1 MKIRNIC
8 FSRGFVSSEISL
20 AVLAWQDLNIS
31 ANKYTEA
38 VNLNTGKFMLMQS
51 FKWVKSLNYEWHHP
65 MSSLLF
71 LFTQFFKLFKL
82 DSATFKLTH

>member
-1 MKIRNIC
+1 M
-8 FSRGFVSSEISL
+8 SSEISL

-38 VNLNTGKFMLMQS
+38 VNLNTGKFMLMQN
-51 FKWVKSLNYEWHHP
+51 FKWVKSLNSEWHHP

-71 LFTQFFKLFKL
+71 LFTILKTIGLL
-82 DSATFKLTH
+82 DSATFKLNH